1 MTAAAGRPV
10 FVTAIATACPGATAE
25 LKTLALDLTGPT
37 GPNRAAG
44 TTPCTTA
51 PNTPSGC

>member
-44 TTPCTTA
+44 TTPRTTA